1 MSEYLKEITLINRDS
16 KGKLRVA
23 IISYKWDDD
32 KHGYVIHRTTG
43 TYQGKLT
50 EQPEIL
56 IQKGKAKRSVT
67 DQCKL
72 EFNSHVKKYCDKGYK
87 ELENNINTYTND
99 ELNEIVGSDITNSY
113 GVIKPQLAKQIDKV
127 TNLNIFNKKWYASRK
142 IDGIRCLW
150 YFKDGVVHTSSRG
163 GENYDHSTTFLR
175 ENPKL
180 IEFFTN
186 HPTIIL
192 DTELYKHGLSL
203 QTLSGMARLEKDT
216 LGMDV
221 LEAYIYD
228 IVDTSKTFEERLI
241 ILNEIKNELNL
252 SFDPYKE
259 WDNEDLRFQFV
270 PHEITESYEE
280 IECLHN
286 IYVSEGF
293 EGVVV
298 RDPNKEYKPNGRTNA
313 MIKVKKYKSSEFKVI
328 GIKQGLRIYQ
338 DMVFILETEE
348 GKQFE
353 ATPYG
358 TIEQKKEYTE
368 NFDKK
373 YKGHMGECKYFYMS
387 DDNIPLQP
395 NFKIFRFDLE

>member
-16 KGKLRVA
+16 KGKLRIA
-23 IISYKWDDD
+23 IIGYKWDDD

-50 EQPEIL
+50 SQPEIL
-56 IQKGKAKRSVT
+56 IQKGKSKRTVT
-67 DQCKL
+67 EQCQL
-72 EFNSHVKKYCDKGYK
+72 EFSSNIKKYCDKGYK
-87 ELENNINTYTND
+87 QLENNLDNYSEED
-99 ELNEIVGSDITNSY
+99 LNEIVGSDVTNSY
-113 GVIKPQLAKQIDKV
+113 GVIKPQLAKQVDKV
-127 TNLNIFNKKWYASRK
+127 TDLKIFNKKWYASRK

-150 YFKDGVVHTSSRG
+150 YFKDGEVHTSSRG
-163 GENYDHSTTFLR
+163 GEHYDYATAFLR

-180 IEFFTN
+180 IEFFNN
-186 HPTIIL
+186 HPNIIL

-216 LGMDV
+216 KGMDI

-228 IVDTSKTFEERLI
+228 IVDTSKTFEERLTV
-241 ILNEIKNELNL
+241 LKEIQEELNL
-252 SFDPYKE
+252 GFDPYKE
-259 WDNEDLRFQFV
+259 WGENDLRFQMV

-286 IYVSEGF
+286 IYVQEGF

-298 RDPNKEYKPNGRTNA
+298 RDPSKLYKPNGRTNA
-313 MIKVKKYKSSEFKVI
+313 MIKVKKYQSSEFKVV
-328 GIKQGLRIYQ
+328 GIKQGLRMYQ
-338 DMVFILETEE
+338 DMVFILETSE

-358 TIEQKKEYTE
+358 TVEQKKEYTE
-368 NFDKK
+368 HFEEK
-373 YKGHMGECKYFYMS
+373 YKGHIGECKYFYMS

-395 NFKIFRFDLE
+395 NFKVFRFDLE